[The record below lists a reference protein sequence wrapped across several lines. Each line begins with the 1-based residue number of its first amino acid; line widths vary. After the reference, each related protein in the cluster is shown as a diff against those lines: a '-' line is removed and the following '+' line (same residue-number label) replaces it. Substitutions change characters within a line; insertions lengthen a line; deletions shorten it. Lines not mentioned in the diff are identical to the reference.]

1 MRINFANTYHIIMM
15 FAVLMTSCDTEWRQ
29 KAFGLTAREVKET
42 ELTLSKADSLM
53 EINPDSAY
61 KILLSDSF
69 LISHAEE
76 SERMLYSLLKTQAE
90 YKLYIRQES
99 DTTIRQLTD
108 YYKQHGSPN
117 RLAQAYYL
125 LGGVCEDNHH
135 STSAIAA
142 WKKAIE
148 VEGNDSVTYRYKSRS
163 ATSIGLIYQ
172 WKDMH
177 DVALGYYQ
185 LAHKY
190 ALHSDC
196 PDETAYTL
204 RNIGRILSFN
214 HKDRTAIKYYRDAV
228 EVAKRIGD
236 RDLQHMVEIEMSATY
251 IDIGMLKEAKQILI
265 DNRDNLATVNTAA
278 YYYTIGNYYE
288 ATANAD
294 SARHYYLRCID
305 DGDYKTKK
313 GAAERLAKMYKRL
326 LNDSESTKYHELAS
340 MYEDSVRQEEKE
352 EMLDNAANIKEKAII
367 EQYAGKTEK
376 ANREITTWLLS
387 AVAILVIAG
396 CIIYQRNNRRERKK
410 AMAERDNMLVMHEKD
425 MVSIEQQE
433 KPKAGNNWQDKHETA
448 TNSVNMAESVNEFVN
463 SKIYRMFHSINFNP
477 SEGDFILLEESV
489 NKAYNGFTARLKEH
503 SSKKLSKE
511 ETRLCCLVK
520 TGLRPKLICYYIKCS
535 PSTLSMRKKRLYK
548 KIHGTD
554 CKASEFDIYIENF

>member
-1 MRINFANTYHIIMM
+1 MRLNFANTYHIILT

-29 KAFGLTAREVKET
+29 KAFGLTAREVREA

-53 EINPDSAY
+53 EIIPDSAY
-61 KILLSDSF
+61 KILLSDSSMF
-69 LISHAEE
+69 SHAEE
-76 SERMLYSLLKTQAE
+76 SERMLYSLLRTQAE

-99 DTTIRQLTD
+99 DATIREVAD
-108 YYKQHGSPN
+108 YYKQHGSPA
-117 RLAQAYYL
+117 RQALAYYL
-125 LGGVCEDNHH
+125 LGGVNQDNHH

-142 WKKAIE
+142 WKKAME
-148 VEGNDSVTYRYKSRS
+148 VEGTDSVTYRYKSRS

-177 DVALGYYQ
+177 DMALGYYQ
-185 LAHKY
+185 SAHKY

-204 RNIGRILSFN
+204 RNIGRILSF
-214 HKDRTAIKYYRDAV
+214 KDNDWAALKYYKDAV
-228 EVAKRIGD
+228 EVARQIGD

-251 IDIGMLKEAKQILI
+251 IDVGMLKEAKQILI
-265 DNRDNLATVNTAA
+265 DNRDNLAAVNTAA

-340 MYEDSVRQEEKE
+340 VFEDSVRQEEKE
-352 EMLDNAANIKEKAII
+352 EMLDNAANIKEKAMI
-367 EQYAGKTEK
+367 EKRAGKTEA
-376 ANREITTWLLS
+376 ANRKIMTWLLS
-387 AVAILVIAG
+387 VIAMLVIAG
-396 CIIYQRNNRRERKK
+396 YIICQHERRERKK
-410 AMAERDNMLVMHEKD
+410 AMAERENTLLTHGHGMVCAKHQKD
-425 MVSIEQQE
+425 FRAEHDRQDQPETVADTKATAEAVEAFVS
-433 KPKAGNNWQDKHETA
+433 
-448 TNSVNMAESVNEFVN
+448 
-463 SKIYRMFHSINFNP
+463 SKIYRMFHNINFNP
-477 SEGDFILLEESV
+477 SEADFILLEESV
-489 NKAYNGFTARLKEH
+489 NMAYNGFTARLKEH
-503 SSKKLSKE
+503 SSKKLNKDE
-511 ETRLCCLVK
+511 IRLCCLVK
-520 TGLRPKLICYYIKCS
+520 TGLHPKMICHYTKCS

-548 KIHGTD
+548 KIHDTD
-554 CKASEFDIYIENF
+554 GGASEFDIFIENF